1 MSSTIL
7 LSPRAQLCIRYC
19 SNKQQHLRAQGHSV
33 EKGQRR
39 QVRAARRPSLQ
50 HSFLLT
56 GCIAACCQ
64 PVRRFT
70 ARRSSGGCG
79 YADGKPRYF
88 RLLKGRVQPDDRT
101 RTLCCG
107 MPLLLN
113 KHKMSGSVCL
123 LLQYLLESCSR
134 GGRGIVEDMS
144 VLLRGCCPG
153 LPLTSMCSTRTVTV
167 SH

>member
-134 GGRGIVEDMS
+134 GGRGIVVGPVRNP
-144 VLLRGCCPG
+144 VL
-153 LPLTSMCSTRTVTV
+153 
-167 SH
+167 